1 MDVCVEGVGS
11 VPGTTPR
18 TNPASR
24 QRWWVKAEYDGGMC
38 RRWYVQEAHQCSW
51 AEDDISPP
59 MVLAS
64 NYSKSPACF
73 AHSNFAENSEVK
85 KSSLF
90 CPLWAKAQLVT
101 AVLATSLGK
110 QAYFA
115 TRARTSRGQSNWAT
129 RATHSVAQLEW
140 PLYVRVTRWRNTPYI
155 LCRT

>member
-1 MDVCVEGVGS
+1 M
-11 VPGTTPR
+11 
-18 TNPASR
+18 
-24 QRWWVKAEYDGGMC
+24 
-38 RRWYVQEAHQCSW
+38 QEAHQCSW

-59 MVLAS
+59 MILAS
-64 NYSKSPACF
+64 NYCQVCF

-115 TRARTSRGQSNWAT
+115 TRRTC
-129 RATHSVAQLEW
+129 HSVAKYTFDGHTHRAVMDLAAPMWAREFADH
-140 PLYVRVTRWRNTPYI
+140 L
-155 LCRT
+155 